1 MVNRVTLIGNLGKDP
16 EVRRLES
23 GAVVAQFSLATNE
36 NYKDKDGNWQTQTEW
51 HNIVVW
57 RAGAEQAERNF
68 KKGSTVY
75 IEGKLAHRKYTDAN
89 NVEKYITEIVA
100 SYMRGLDKREG
111 GGGGFQTAPISESNE
126 PTNAR
131 QNMQNDQPNGHAP
144 KEQSAEQM
152 QVAPPPDSEG
162 GDLPF

>member
-75 IEGKLAHRKYTDAN
+75 IEGKLAHRKYTDTN
-89 NVEKYITEIVA
+89 NVERYITEIVA
-100 SYMRGLDKREG
+100 NYMRGLDKREG
-111 GGGGFQTAPISESNE
+111 GGGGYQTAPISESNE
-126 PTNAR
+126 PTNVR
-131 QNMQNDQPNGHAP
+131 SNTQNDAPVGQIQNDQPT
-144 KEQSAEQM
+144 SQM
-152 QVAPPPDSEG
+152 QNAPPPAAEE